1 MGLLDG
7 AGKQAAQQF
16 TAGADQA
23 LEKLENE
30 VIPAFSRSLEAS
42 TVILAGALERAAGSL
57 ALALGGLS
65 SDAAREV
72 EGLTL
77 EISPITIRIV
87 RKTPQEVQP

>member
-1 MGLLDG
+1 MGLLAG
-7 AGKQAAQQF
+7 AGKEAAQQF

-30 VIPAFSRSLEAS
+30 VIPAFGRSLEAS
-42 TVILAGALERAAGSL
+42 TVILAGAIERSAGCL

-65 SDAAREV
+65 SDAVREI
-72 EGLTL
+72 EGLTF
-77 EISPITIRIV
+77 EISPITVRIV